1 MFGKLFGFGKKKAAA
16 AAAPRRSFEPALRST
31 LTDDAFEK
39 LRARALEV
47 EEARLMETVAA
58 EDGSDADI
66 RTLYHCYLEN
76 TDCRSAFDLSL
87 AEFGSPLL
95 IDEWT
100 SEPAGTTSSAALR
113 LAALKDKGLA
123 VWNEDSRRL
132 QVPDFVLASLPAST
146 LSVCGLPPLSKLSIR
161 LTKSNVP
168 FTPDF
173 AVKISVVREGRTVQ
187 FPHYDGMIV
196 TAGGRDHTLYGD
208 SFYIVDAVRL
218 FMERTY
224 ENQEARDF
232 RWAKTAELLGRSA
245 IYKDLLDDIGTT
257 RFLPAT
263 RLSLELDEKGR
274 IRPVFL
280 KTAFAEGEATWNPIL
295 SETQAARAAKLLDSD
310 LPIKGHLPLGNR
322 SYLFMTPQVEK
333 VVDVVRKVTKG
344 SDPQK
349 KAAFFANPT
358 REIVRALE
366 NEPGFEDIADT
377 IDSIF
382 VETPEFLSQR
392 VEAFGPWEAKTCS
405 FLQPL
410 RTEWFADAE
419 DRYGVMVGGNCLWV
433 CEEEVQSL
441 LSNIHKAQKNQ
452 IESIDFKG
460 ETIEVSSVD
469 LSALE
474 MLAARLRQAKDE
486 EEGDKGPG
494 KEKEPEEKKTRIGPL
509 LKTNLEELEFQ
520 AEQHRRDGWW
530 HPFEGLVEPYHLFSH
545 QEESLEWLQ
554 NLWRKGFSGALLA
567 DDMGLGKTLQCL
579 SFLKWIADGWR
590 EERRPALIV
599 APVSLMKNWAAE
611 TQKYFGYGLGDP
623 LVLVGSEAR
632 RMQKKARSD
641 RTYAIAEAGVVIT
654 SYETVRDKIDL
665 FMDVD
670 WGVMVLDEVQKIKNP
685 TSLLTETVKAVKA
698 DFVLAMTGTP
708 VENSFMDLW
717 SIMDAVLPGLL
728 RTAREFSENFCGDRP
743 IEEAG
748 AELQQ
753 ILKGT
758 VEGAPSPCFMMRRLK
773 KDRLKDLPKKTE
785 VTIET
790 PMPPVQLDAYR
801 AILDGLKDKAQ
812 REKGSNP
819 KLAALHALANC
830 CLSPD
835 WADLRGAEDIPE
847 HMIANSAKLTALFRC
862 LDEISARHEKVIV
875 FVQHLDLQMALAQAI
890 RKRYKLDHL
899 PGMINGSMMPAAR
912 QEVVDKFQGR
922 DPDEFDA
929 VVLTG
934 RAAGTGLTLTAANHV
949 IHLERWWNPAV
960 EDQCSAR
967 AYRIGQKRDV
977 TIHIPLA
984 VIPSSDITSFD
995 VKLHDFLNTKRL
1007 RSESVLM
1014 PVELGSAGSGFFET
1028 VLGDD
1033 AGRERA
1039 PTDF

>member
-1 MFGKLFGFGKKKAAA
+1 MFGKLFGFGKKEASADVKPARA
-16 AAAPRRSFEPALRST
+16 FKTALRTRLSDEEF
-31 LTDDAFEK
+31 LS

-47 EEARLMETVAA
+47 EEARLTEAGSD
-58 EDGSDADI
+58 DGSATDI
-66 RTLYHCYLEN
+66 RTLYHCYLDN
-76 TDCRSAFDLSL
+76 TDCRSAFELSL
-87 AEFGSPLL
+87 EEAGEVLAF
-95 IDEWT
+95 DEWT
-100 SEPAGTTSSAALR
+100 TGEGGATAAAAAR
-113 LAALKDKGLA
+113 LAAMKDKGLA
-123 VWNEDSRRL
+123 LWDEETHRL
-132 QVPDFVLASLPAST
+132 RVPDFVLAALPAST
-146 LSVCGLPPLSKLSIR
+146 LGVCGLPQLSKLSIR
-161 LTKSNVP
+161 LSKTNAP

-173 AVKISVVREGRTVQ
+173 ALKLSIVRNGRTVQ
-187 FPHYDGMIV
+187 FPRYDGMIV
-196 TAGGRDHTLYGD
+196 TAGGHDHTLYGD
-208 SFYIVDAVRL
+208 SFFIVDAVRL
-218 FMERTY
+218 FMEKAY
-224 ENQEARDF
+224 ENQNARDF
-232 RWAKTAELLGRSA
+232 QWAKTAELLGQSA

-263 RLSLELDEKGR
+263 RLSLELDDKGQ

-280 KTAFAEGEATWNPIL
+280 KTSFTEGEAGWHPIL
-295 SETQAARAAKLLDSD
+295 SELQSARAAKLLDSD
-310 LPIKGHLPLGNR
+310 LPFKGHLPLGNR
-322 SYLFMTPQVEK
+322 SYLFLTPQLEK
-333 VVDVVRKVTKG
+333 VVDVVRRAAKG
-344 SDPQK
+344 DPQK

-377 IDSIF
+377 IDNIF

-419 DRYGVMVGGNCLWV
+419 DRYGIMVGGNCIWV
-433 CEEEVQSL
+433 RADEVTPL
-441 LSNIHKAQKNQ
+441 IANIRKAQKNEE
-452 IESIDFKG
+452 ESIRFNG
-460 ETIEVSSVD
+460 ETLDVAAVD
-469 LSALE
+469 LTSLE
-474 MLAARLRQAKDE
+474 LLAARLRE
-486 EEGDKGPG
+486 EKAREGEETGDQ
-494 KEKEPEEKKTRIGPL
+494 KEKEPKEKKTRIGPL

-520 AEQHRRDGWW
+520 AERNKRDGWN
-530 HPFEGLVEPYHLFSH
+530 HAFEGLCEPYELFSH
-545 QEESLEWLQ
+545 QEESLEWLKG
-554 NLWRKGFSGALLA
+554 LWRDGFSGALLA

-579 SFLKWIADGWR
+579 SFLKWTTDGWSD
-590 EERRPALIV
+590 EHRPSLIV
-599 APVSLMKNWAAE
+599 APVSLMKNWYAE
-611 TQKYFGYGLGDP
+611 THKYFGYGLGDP
-623 LVLVGSEAR
+623 LILVGPQAR
-632 RMQKKARSD
+632 AMQKKARSD
-641 RTYAIAEAGVVIT
+641 RAYAIAEAGVVIT
-654 SYETVRDKIDL
+654 SYETVRDKLDL
-665 FMDVD
+665 FLNVD

-685 TSLLTETVKAVKA
+685 TSLLTESVKAVKA

-717 SIMDAVLPGLL
+717 SIMDAALPGLL
-728 RTAREFSENFCGDRP
+728 RTAREFSENFCGERP

-758 VEGAPSPCFMMRRLK
+758 VEGSPSPCFMMRRLK

-790 PMPPVQLDAYR
+790 PMPPAQLDAYR
-801 AILDGLKDKAQ
+801 AILDGLKDPAQKA
-812 REKGSNP
+812 KGSNP
-819 KLAALHALANC
+819 KLAALHSLANC

-835 WADLRGAEDIPE
+835 WAELRGAEDISDE
-847 HMIANSAKLTALFRC
+847 IVAHSAKLTALFNC
-862 LDEISARHEKVIV
+862 LDEIAARKEKVIV

-899 PGMINGSMMPAAR
+899 PGMINGSMMPASR

-922 DPDEFDA
+922 NPDEFDA

-967 AYRIGQKRDV
+967 AYRIGQTRDV

-1014 PVELGSAGSGFFET
+1014 PVEAGSAGSALFET
-1028 VLGDD
+1028 VLGED
-1033 AGRERA
+1033 AVKEKA